1 MKRFFV
7 LFLVLSS
14 FGCIKKAIEK
24 KQEDLVVKAVTD
36 GQWKVVWY
44 HCNSAYVNTLYEP
57 YAFQFK
63 ENNTVDAINNGSV
76 ENTGTWQ
83 ASAESKTITSNF
95 SNTNSSALLLLNYTW
110 TITGSS
116 WTSVNARRV
125 NAPGDT
131 CFMHMEK
138 L

>member
-1 MKRFFV
+1 MKRLYV
-7 LFLVLSS
+7 LFLALTSI
-14 FGCIKKAIEK
+14 GCIKHAIEQ

-44 HCNSAYVNTLYEP
+44 HCNGSYSSDFVP
-57 YAFQFK
+57 YSFQFK
-63 ENNTVDAINNGSV
+63 TNNTVDAINNGTV
-76 ENTGTWQ
+76 ENTGSWQ

-95 SNTNSSALLLLNYTW
+95 SNTNSAALLLLNYTW
-110 TITGSS
+110 TITGST